1 MGGVLTLLWYAV
13 LLLIALATSSVLV
26 YAAILHWQHRKYAH
40 IPSAPRPSFFLGHLP
55 IALEFTRKRQLPFAS
70 LLSEWHKQFGLV
82 FCFHILH
89 WTVVISLDSK
99 TVKEVMTNSKNL
111 KPIEDYRSFH
121 SLFGVR
127 FVGWSLVNEINH
139 AKWRERRSLFNPAFH
154 RKYVMGFMDT
164 FNRSA
169 DQMIAH
175 LDKLA
180 DGKTDVAMLEKF
192 NSITLD
198 VIGKLG
204 FGLDLN
210 IIEDPQSPFPVAA
223 TTCLK
228 GLQKSL
234 VMPWY
239 PYLPTAEARKL
250 RKEIRG
256 AVHFLRQMAKDCVL
270 SRLES
275 RARGDKQ
282 PKDVLTFILDASK
295 ELEGSQNFGLNEMI
309 DEFLLFFIAG
319 QETTGNHLAFALQQ
333 ICRYPDVLKKVLAE
347 IEEVLG
353 NKPDVDFQDLPKLEY
368 LMLVLKETMR
378 QYPSVSGAS
387 RITAAELESGGYRIP
402 KGTNIRFNHFVM
414 GTMDRYYDNPEEF
427 RPERFKSTDGE
438 SRYMYAYMPFSLGQ
452 RNCIGQ
458 NVAMIESRVILA
470 KLLRHFTFEL
480 VPGQRFVMKHELT
493 NKPIDGC
500 RTYIT
505 LRN

>member
-1 MGGVLTLLWYAV
+1 
-13 LLLIALATSSVLV
+13 
-26 YAAILHWQHRKYAH
+26 
-40 IPSAPRPSFFLGHLP
+40 
-55 IALEFTRKRQLPFAS
+55 
-70 LLSEWHKQFGLV
+70 
-82 FCFHILH
+82 
-89 WTVVISLDSK
+89 
-99 TVKEVMTNSKNL
+99 
-111 KPIEDYRSFH
+111 
-121 SLFGVR
+121 
-127 FVGWSLVNEINH
+127 
-139 AKWRERRSLFNPAFH
+139 
-154 RKYVMGFMDT
+154 YVMGFMDT

-319 QETTGNHLAFALQQ
+319 QSPLWA
-333 ICRYPDVLKKVLAE
+333 
-347 IEEVLG
+347 
-353 NKPDVDFQDLPKLEY
+353 
-368 LMLVLKETMR
+368 
-378 QYPSVSGAS
+378 
-387 RITAAELESGGYRIP
+387 IP
-402 KGTNIRFNHFVM
+402 
-414 GTMDRYYDNPEEF
+414 P
-427 RPERFKSTDGE
+427 
-438 SRYMYAYMPFSLGQ
+438 
-452 RNCIGQ
+452 
-458 NVAMIESRVILA
+458 
-470 KLLRHFTFEL
+470 
-480 VPGQRFVMKHELT
+480 
-493 NKPIDGC
+493 
-500 RTYIT
+500 
-505 LRN
+505 